1 MKPAWNEEHFFKKDE
16 YPSLIISEIIE
27 SKRGGYLKV

>member
-1 MKPAWNEEHFFKKDE
+1 MKPAWNEEHFFKKDD

-27 SKRGGYLKV
+27 SQRGGNLNI